1 MFGSRTFV
9 TKSWMCKKQTSL
21 SHSSTESE
29 IVSLDAGL
37 RKNGI
42 TALDFWD
49 VVMEVLPSSIYKKSS
64 ILGAA
69 ASCLRNINTKLTGN
83 QNVDQVSDLDHVATN
98 ACSSQCDAEL
108 YIFGDSEAV
117 IKMIIEGGVQ
127 NLQCRAFFWLF
138 DRINLDPKKPQIKCV
153 DTKNQLADS
162 LTNGNFTRDEW
173 NHLIRLCNIM
183 NISVSSCSHFKSII
197 KSKIM
202 SKRPHEGKPREED
215 RVVVKS
221 KPIMSSV
228 LKSVNRIPML
238 DSGVSNSL
246 GNCGLRSQ
254 SSDRFGHR
262 NENAFASALPSSPP
276 QVPLPPNLK

>member
-1 MFGSRTFV
+1 
-9 TKSWMCKKQTSL
+9 MCKKQTSV
-21 SHSSTESE
+21 SIISKESE

-37 RKNGI
+37 QMDGI
-42 TALDFWD
+42 PALDLWD
-49 VVMEVLPSSIYKKSS
+49 VVMEVLHSSNNQKFKT
-64 ILGAA
+64 LGAA
-69 ASCLRNINTKLTGN
+69 GNCLRNVNTKLTGN
-83 QNVDQVSDLDHVATN
+83 QNVDQVSDLDHVASN

-117 IKMIIEGGVQ
+117 IEMIIEGGVQ
-127 NLQCRAFFWLF
+127 NLKCRAFFGCLTESTWTQ
-138 DRINLDPKKPQIKCV
+138 KTHIKCV
-153 DTKNQLADS
+153 DTQNQLADF
-162 LTNGNFTRDEW
+162 LTKGSFTRDEW
-173 NHLIRLCNIM
+173 NHLLLMCNIM
-183 NISVSSCSHFKSII
+183 NISVFSCSHFKSIT

-202 SKRPHEGKPREED
+202 SKRSHEGKPREED
-215 RVVVKS
+215 RVVVES

-246 GNCGLRSQ
+246 VNYGLRSQ
-254 SSDRFGHR
+254 SSDRFGNK